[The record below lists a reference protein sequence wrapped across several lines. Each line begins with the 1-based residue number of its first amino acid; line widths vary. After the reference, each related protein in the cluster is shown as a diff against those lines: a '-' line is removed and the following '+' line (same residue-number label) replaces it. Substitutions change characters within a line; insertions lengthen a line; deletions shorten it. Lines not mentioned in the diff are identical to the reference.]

1 MLKHLNLVV
10 DYHTNAIL
18 TFPVSTATAV
28 HVSSGILDT
37 YTTNIPTDLKAV
49 KNIVNQFDLVNDLL
63 QLSYDKVDGQIQYLR
78 PLPEHLQTDEL
89 KQKRALAKLRAKY
102 IYYQESYYR
111 IYINRSVFA
120 PNYTIIPYLLQELND
135 CDSINDSYSDGIK
148 EYSEI
153 LGITEK
159 EAYDELMIL
168 TESAS
173 IIKMRYFAWYMK
185 NISEINKLF
194 TEEDMQNYSKTVWEN
209 IINEQVL

>member
-111 IYINRSVFA
+111 IYMNRSVFA